1 LYILDIFSYSII
13 TKWYTHTYISWTSY
27 FFANNLRENEVT
39 SLGPFSYTL
48 CSKSFN
54 IMSIFLNWTW
64 FAPPNYTLKV
74 WVGLDFFFQIFKWFQ
89 SSGNNLISRKRKH
102 DFHLQ
107 RHCPMW
113 IYLASMIWRGCV
125 WGRKI
130 NPPFPIVLT
139 SLFICN
145 LYMNPITFN
154 YPFFLLLPPFWFQKT
169 FLHIC
174 LFYFSPI
181 IHLGVFFSFGCFL
194 LDFFVFVF

>member
-1 LYILDIFSYSII
+1 MIYTHIYKLDILFLCKQFER
-13 TKWYTHTYISWTSY
+13 KWSHFPWTI
-27 FFANNLRENEVT
+27 FLHLMFKVFWHHVNL
-39 SLGPFSYTL
+39 
-48 CSKSFN
+48 
-54 IMSIFLNWTW
+54 LNWTW

-89 SSGNNLISRKRKH
+89 SSGNNFISRKRKH

-125 WGRKI
+125 RGRKI

-154 YPFFLLLPPFWFQKT
+154 YPFFLLLPPFWF
-169 FLHIC
+169 
-174 LFYFSPI
+174 
-181 IHLGVFFSFGCFL
+181 
-194 LDFFVFVF
+194 